1 VSTRGF
7 RRVAVLAA
15 LTVAIVLALASPAF
29 AHATLLTT
37 TPAPGTTYDASPPA
51 VDLRFSEPVE
61 VAIGDIRVFD
71 GKAQRVVTGAPKHP
85 GGDGNQVSV
94 SLPELDDGTYVV
106 TWRVISAD
114 THPVE
119 GAFTFQVGSTATV
132 KNANGLA
139 AQLLSDQSGSK
150 AVSVAYGID
159 RFAVFAALA
168 LLIGSVVF
176 LVVVFPRGVAI
187 RRARRLVWVG
197 WISVAVTTVLG
208 VGLEGLYAAG
218 LPLTKFFDAAVW
230 GDTFDTRYGRV
241 ALLRLAIIAV
251 ALPFLVWW
259 MRRDADARA
268 PIWWLVVMGVA
279 GIGLSLTPALAGHAS
294 TGRAVGFS
302 IPADTVHVGA
312 MACWLGGLVMLCAVV
327 MPRKDPAELRAV
339 LVRFSGLALGAV
351 VLLVAT
357 GGFQAWRQIGTL
369 DALKNTDYGQILI
382 VKVVVFAALVIAAA
396 FSREVVNRQFRFV
409 DEEDDEGDDERVT
422 PDRRPREPV
431 AVGAV
436 AAGNAATGDDGPPAG
451 GRTGP
456 GGAGANDTSGD
467 DEGDE
472 YDEYDDYEVPD
483 LDTDLR
489 RLRRSLWIE
498 VVIATAVLAVTALLV
513 NAAPARS
520 VATEPVSMTLKNSK
534 VWLDVTIA
542 PGSAGRNDMH
552 FTALAV
558 GGGLTT
564 IQDMQIQ
571 LTKDGADLPPF
582 DVPLQQLGPGHYYS
596 PLYDIPYPGAW
607 HLIGR
612 ARLSETE
619 ETVLTGKFSLR

>member
-1 VSTRGF
+1 VTTRRF
-7 RRVAVLAA
+7 RRVGVLAA

-37 TPAPGTTYDASPPA
+37 TPAPGTTYDTSPPV
-51 VDLRFSEPVE
+51 VDLRFNEPVE

-139 AQLLSDQSGSK
+139 ASLLADQSGSK

-176 LVVVFPRGVAI
+176 LVAVFPRGVGI
-187 RRARRLVWVG
+187 RRARRLVWAG
-197 WISVAVTTVLG
+197 WITVAVTTLLG

-218 LPLTKFFDAAVW
+218 LPLTKFFDPTVW

-241 ALLRLAIIAV
+241 ALVRLAIIVV

-259 MRRDADARA
+259 MRRGAEARA
-268 PIWWLVVMGVA
+268 PVWWLVVMAVA
-279 GIGLSLTPALAGHAS
+279 GIGLSITPALAGHAS
-294 TGRAVGFS
+294 TGRDVGFS

-327 MPRKDPAELRAV
+327 VPRHDPEEMRSV

-351 VLLVAT
+351 VLLVVT

-369 DALKNTDYGQILI
+369 DALKNTDYGRVLI

-396 FSREVVNRQFRFV
+396 FSREVVNRQFRYV
-409 DEEDDEGDDERVT
+409 DEEDDERDDARGT
-422 PDRRPREPV
+422 DDRRALEPV
-431 AVGAV
+431 SVGAV
-436 AAGNAATGDDGPPAG
+436 SGGSGARVGADGPPAG
-451 GRTGP
+451 GR
-456 GGAGANDTSGD
+456 GGGVEEETDDTTD
-467 DEGDE
+467 HEDEE
-472 YDEYDDYEVPD
+472 YEVPD
-483 LDTDLR
+483 LDTDVR

-498 VVIATAVLAVTALLV
+498 VLIATVVLAVTALLV

-542 PGSAGRNDMH
+542 PGTAGRNDMH
-552 FTALAV
+552 VTALAV

-607 HLIGR
+607 HLIAR

>member
-1 VSTRGF
+1 VTTRRF
-7 RRVAVLAA
+7 RRVGVLAA

-37 TPAPGTTYDASPPA
+37 TPAPGTTYDTSPPA
-51 VDLRFSEPVE
+51 VDLRFNEPVE

-94 SLPELDDGTYVV
+94 SLPQLEDGTYVV

-139 AQLLSDQSGSK
+139 ASLLADQSGSK
-150 AVSVAYGID
+150 AVSVAYGVD

-168 LLIGSVVF
+168 LLIGSLVF
-176 LVVVFPRGVAI
+176 LVAVFPRGVGI
-187 RRARRLVWVG
+187 RGARRLVWAG
-197 WISVAVTTVLG
+197 WISVAVTTLLG

-218 LPLTKFFDAAVW
+218 LPLTKFFDPTVW

-241 ALLRLAIIAV
+241 ALLRLAIIVV

-259 MRRDADARA
+259 MCRGADARA
-268 PIWWLVVMGVA
+268 PVWWLVVMAVA

-294 TGRAVGFS
+294 TGRDVGFS

-312 MACWLGGLVMLCAVV
+312 MACWLGGLVMLCVVV
-327 MPRKDPAELRAV
+327 MPRNDPDEMRSV

-351 VLLVAT
+351 VLLVGT

-369 DALKNTDYGQILI
+369 DALKNTDYGRILI

-396 FSREVVNRQFRFV
+396 FSREVVNRQFRYV
-409 DEEDDEGDDERVT
+409 DEEDDEERVT
-422 PDRRPREPV
+422 TDRRVREPV

-436 AAGNAATGDDGPPAG
+436 AAGTAERGDS
-451 GRTGP
+451 GR
-456 GGAGANDTSGD
+456 ADTT
-467 DEGDE
+467 DEDE
-472 YDEYDDYEVPD
+472 DEEYEVPD

-498 VVIATAVLAVTALLV
+498 VLIATVVLAVTALLV
-513 NAAPARS
+513 NAPPARS

-607 HLIGR
+607 HLIAR

-619 ETVLTGKFSLR
+619 ETVLTGKFLLR